1 VTGLN
6 DYRSG
11 TCPDCDDAADAVVPP
26 VGPGSDDVADSWNT
40 EMTPAVGDP
49 DAPVVTASTDA
60 QEATSTGRPVDAG
73 GHEAATID
81 AARDVASCNSSSCD
95 GCCTAQG
102 LCAAGGLA
110 SACGMGG
117 AACQNC
123 AASGLACVSGA
134 CAQPPADAG
143 TSSSAC
149 NATTC
154 ANLCVPYFIQC
165 CKTDQTCG
173 CALLF
178 PRGTCN

>member
-1 VTGLN
+1 VSGLN

-11 TCPDCDDAADAVVPP
+11 TCSECDDATADAFVVQI
-26 VGPGSDDVADSWNT
+26 GATSDDVS
-40 EMTPAVGDP
+40 VP
-49 DAPVVTASTDA
+49 DTSVVTVQPDGAVVMEGYPDVHEAS
-60 QEATSTGRPVDAG
+60 SVGHPVDAG
-73 GHEAATID
+73 GHEAAAID
-81 AARDVASCNSSSCD
+81 AGRDVASCNSSSCD

-117 AACQNC
+117 ASCQNC

-134 CAQPPADAG
+134 CGQPPADAG
-143 TSSSAC
+143 SGGSAC
-149 NATTC
+149 NPTTC

-165 CKTDQTCG
+165 CKPDQTCG

-178 PRGTCN
+178 PRGTCS